1 MVDDKWLET
10 QVIRNDFN
18 LKEVI
23 NENFLEE
30 FEKEFENTSAKV
42 FNVDIVLMDEEDLI
56 VDVVSLNHKKPSF
69 ESQNKVVVDSNKEPF
84 FINKIKKVID
94 SFKNK

>member
-23 NENFLEE
+23 NENF
-30 FEKEFENTSAKV
+30 FRR
-42 FNVDIVLMDEEDLI
+42 I
-56 VDVVSLNHKKPSF
+56 
-69 ESQNKVVVDSNKEPF
+69 
-84 FINKIKKVID
+84 
-94 SFKNK
+94 